1 LSVKGSHQRKKIA
14 SLIAFSIF
22 LLGLD
27 PQMMESDDF
36 DVQREYMIREQI
48 VRRGIR
54 DPRLLDAMRTVPRH
68 LFIPEGQRHW
78 AYTDGAQ
85 RIGMGQTISQPYIVA
100 LMTDALK
107 LQGDEVVLEV
117 GTGSGYQAAILS
129 YLVAEV
135 HTIERYPELA
145 ESARLIFGELGF
157 SNVHVHTGDGSLGLP
172 EHAPYQGI
180 LVTAAAPDVPQP
192 LLHQLD
198 DGARLV
204 LPVGKKYSQVLQVWQ
219 RMGAKY
225 LHETITA
232 VAFVPLIGDEGWDEK
247 KWDRFNL
254 W

>member
-1 LSVKGSHQRKKIA
+1 LKVAIKVEITF
-14 SLIAFSIF
+14 LIAFSIF
-22 LLGLD
+22 VLGLD
-27 PQMMESDDF
+27 LHMMESNDF
-36 DVQREYMIREQI
+36 DSQCEYMIQEQI
-48 VRRGIR
+48 ARRGIR
-54 DPRLLDAMRTVPRH
+54 EPRLLNAMRAVPRH

-129 YLVAEV
+129 YLAAEV

-145 ESARLIFGELGF
+145 ESARLILGKLGY

-180 LVTAAAPDVPQP
+180 SVTAAAPDIPKS
-192 LLHQLD
+192 LLQQLD

-204 LPVGKKYSQVLQVWQ
+204 LPVGKKYTQVLQVWQ
-219 RMGAKY
+219 RTGAKY
-225 LHETITA
+225 IHETITA

-247 KWDRFNL
+247 TWDRFSL